1 MAKTRKVGL
10 VHRERRLLGYLRALI
25 TRDPLTDE
33 FLQSPCSMR
42 LTDDDYKLYCK
53 YQDRFSLK
61 WGVGVSV
68 DALPP
73 WPSELSNEQIPD
85 RLKDFK
91 NKKEWDHS
99 DLALWCHWM
108 FASGIKPKHVMVG
121 LSSWPIRWTVNGG
134 CVGRD
139 LLNRILDAGKERF
152 LYGFFDSF
160 TTACKELSEGR
171 LTEGWDGYHG
181 RPCFALR
188 QEDLNSAHSVT
199 LEVDLA
205 SITTRNLNDV
215 AKEIKQTLKAVLKY
229 APHAPKRKQSGDLD
243 FLRTISPKQ
252 FDLTITAYDLHMREG
267 LTLAETARRLGRS
280 QTRIEADVKRI
291 YLAIHRKGY
300 TARRRRLDTPAE
312 GIEKYY
318 CPKHGRGCPE
328 KCEYMNTWLE
338 RANRA
343 LPTESTG
350 TGRRVHRERKGRTLK
365 AGVDY

>member
-1 MAKTRKVGL
+1 
-10 VHRERRLLGYLRALI
+10 
-25 TRDPLTDE
+25 
-33 FLQSPCSMR
+33 MR
-42 LTDDDYKLYCK
+42 LTNDDIKPYYQ
-53 YQDRFSLK
+53 YQDRFRGK
-61 WGVGVSV
+61 WGVGVSVSV

-73 WPSELSNEQIPD
+73 WPSELSNEMIPD
-85 RLKDFK
+85 RLRDLT
-91 NKKEWDHS
+91 KKKKWDNS
-99 DLALWCHWM
+99 DLAAWCHWM

-139 LLNRILDAGKERF
+139 LQDEIWGVQKDRS
-152 LYGFFDSF
+152 LYGFFTSL
-160 TTACKELSEGR
+160 TTACKELSNGR

-181 RPCFALR
+181 RSCFALR
-188 QEDLNSAHSVT
+188 EEDLNSAHTVT

-229 APHAPKRKQSGDLD
+229 APHTPKRKQSGDLD

-252 FDLTITAYDLHMREG
+252 FDLAIAAYDLHMREG
-267 LTLAETARRLGRS
+267 LKLAETARRLGRS

-291 YLAIHRKGY
+291 YRAIHRKGY

-312 GIEKYY
+312 GIEKYH
-318 CPKHGRGCPE
+318 CPQHGRECPE
-328 KCEYMNTWLE
+328 KCAHMNAWLE

-343 LPTESTG
+343 LPNETTG
-350 TGRRVHRERKGRTLK
+350 TGRRVNRERKGRTRK